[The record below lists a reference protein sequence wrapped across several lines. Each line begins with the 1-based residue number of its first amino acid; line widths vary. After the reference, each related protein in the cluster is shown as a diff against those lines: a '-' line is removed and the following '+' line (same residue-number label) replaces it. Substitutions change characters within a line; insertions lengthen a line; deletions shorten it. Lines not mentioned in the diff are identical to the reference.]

1 MIRGRRDRGEQN
13 VGMADD
19 EPAARQPLGIS
30 TARLEAFSD
39 GVLAIAIT
47 LLVLELSVPEG
58 SDDDLVGAIRGEWRS
73 YLAYTVSFS
82 TVGALWLAH
91 SSITRHLGRTNPL
104 FVRLNL
110 LFLLVVSFLPFPTRV
125 LGEYSGDDEPAR
137 VATTFYGLTLL
148 AAALLVAVLWRCAVG
163 TDLIRENTP
172 RAEVQALT
180 LQLTPGLAGYVV
192 LLGLGLFVPT
202 VAVVG
207 YLVLALA
214 LIVPFGLMKAAR
226 GHLHRAA

>member
-1 MIRGRRDRGEQN
+1 
-13 VGMADD
+13 MADD
-19 EPAARQPLGIS
+19 EPAAQQPLGIG
-30 TARLEAFSD
+30 TGRLEAFSD

-47 LLVLELSVPEG
+47 LLVLELSVPAG

-91 SSITRHLGRTNPL
+91 STITRYLGRTNPL

-163 TDLIRENTP
+163 SDLIREETP

-192 LLGLGLFVPT
+192 LLGLGLFAPT

-214 LIVPFGLMKAAR
+214 LIVPFGLVKAAR
-226 GHLHRAA
+226 AHHHRAA